1 MKLKELR
8 ISKGLTQ
15 EEASKISHVSLR
27 SYKRYENDSNYLNSL
42 KYNVVYNAINEVNKN
57 NKQTIHHKS
66 YQIAVAGIGYV
77 GLSLATLLSKDNDVT
92 ITDILTNKIEQIN
105 HRVVPF
111 KDNDIEEYFAK
122 HKLNLKATFSDNNA
136 YIDKDFIIIATPT
149 DFDNKTNAFN
159 ESSVL
164 NVLSMINEVNQ
175 KALVIIK
182 STVSIGFT
190 ERVNKEFP
198 KLNIIFSPEFLKE
211 GHALH
216 DNLYPTRIIIGTKR
230 ITKKV
235 KIFASLLEKHALNY
249 QKVIYMSP
257 SEAEAVKLFSNAYL
271 AMRVAYFNELDSYAK
286 VKGLNTANI
295 IMGMS
300 RDNRIGD
307 YYNNPSF
314 GYGGYCLPKD
324 SEQLQSSFIDI
335 PNNNLIKAIVE
346 SNKTRKSFI
355 VEDVIKEAIKL
366 THKDIKDITIGIYR
380 LAMKSG
386 SDNYRSSSSLDV
398 MNELIKQGVKVIVY
412 DLNYPHSITN
422 LEVFKKQSD
431 FIITNR
437 YDLKLDDVK
446 DKVYSRDIYKRD

>member
-27 SYKRYENDSNYLNSL
+27 SYKRYENDSSYTNSL
-42 KYNVVYNAINEVNKN
+42 KYNVVYNAINEVCKKN
-57 NKQTIHHKS
+57 EQTIHHKT
-66 YQIAVAGIGYV
+66 YHIAVAGIGYV
-77 GLSLATLLSKDNDVT
+77 GLSLATLLSTDNDVT

-105 HRVVPF
+105 HHIVPF

-122 HKLNLKATFSDNNA
+122 HKLNLKATFSNKNA

-164 NVLSMINEVNQ
+164 NVLEMINELNQ

-190 ERVNKEFP
+190 EEVNQKFP

-230 ITKKV
+230 ISKKV

-249 QKVIYMSP
+249 QKAIYMSP

-335 PNNNLIKAIVE
+335 PNNNLIKAIVG

-355 VEDVIKEAIKL
+355 AEDVIKEAIKL
-366 THKDIKDITIGIYR
+366 TNKDIKDITIGIYR

-398 MNELIKQGVKVIVY
+398 MNELVDHGVKVIVY
-412 DLNYPHSITN
+412 DLNYPHSIIN
-422 LEVFKKQSD
+422 LEEFKKQSD

-437 YDLKLDDVK
+437 YDTKLDDVK
-446 DKVYSRDIYKRD
+446 NKVYSRDIYKRD